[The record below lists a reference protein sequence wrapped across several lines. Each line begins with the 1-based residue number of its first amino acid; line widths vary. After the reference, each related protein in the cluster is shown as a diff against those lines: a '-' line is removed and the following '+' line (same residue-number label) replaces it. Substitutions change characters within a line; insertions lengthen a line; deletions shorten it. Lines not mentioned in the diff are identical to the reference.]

1 MPCTSINHG
10 IYCNCILKSV
20 SSFFSLLAY
29 FSHPNVKYNII
40 AVDYYPL
47 ATFPN
52 YATAAWNSVRVGQ
65 YAGQVLGID
74 LLLNGLGQNPDQIH
88 AIGHSLGGQLV
99 GHFGRKIKDN
109 GGQGAIGRI
118 SCKYTNVFS

>member
-1 MPCTSINHG
+1 M
-10 IYCNCILKSV
+10 
-20 SSFFSLLAY
+20 
-29 FSHPNVKYNII
+29 
-40 AVDYYPL
+40 

-118 SCKYTNVFS
+118 SCKYTNGFSYHYKFSG